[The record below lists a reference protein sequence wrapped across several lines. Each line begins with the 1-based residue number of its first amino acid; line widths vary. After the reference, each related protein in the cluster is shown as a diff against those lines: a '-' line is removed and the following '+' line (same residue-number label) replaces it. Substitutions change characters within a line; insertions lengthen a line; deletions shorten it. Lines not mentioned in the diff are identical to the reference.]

1 MIDAARFR
9 PEWRKSSFSASG
21 NCVEIANDHDG
32 SVLVRDSKY
41 PTEKTLS
48 FSAPTWHEFIRG
60 LEGNFVS

>member
-9 PEWRKSSFSASG
+9 PGWRKSSFSASG

-41 PTEKTLS
+41 PTEKILS
-48 FSAPTWHEFIRG
+48 FSASTWHDFIGALDR
-60 LEGNFVS
+60 NSVS